1 MKSTSTFKIN
11 KQYKRTAAS
20 ILCSHE
26 RGAYLR
32 SMVNAQL
39 EEESARRQPLN
50 KKDKQ

>member
-1 MKSTSTFKIN
+1 MKPTASFKISN
-11 KQYKRTAAS
+11 QYTRTAAS

-32 SMVNAQL
+32 AMVSAQL

>member
-1 MKSTSTFKIN
+1 MKPSSSFRIS
-11 KQYKRTAAS
+11 KQYKRTAALF
-20 ILCSHE
+20 LCSHE

-32 SMVNAQL
+32 AMVSAQL

>member
-1 MKSTSTFKIN
+1 MKPTSSFKIS

-32 SMVNAQL
+32 AMVSAQL

>member
-1 MKSTSTFKIN
+1 MKPTSSFRIS
-11 KQYKRTAAS
+11 KQYKRAAAS
-20 ILCSHE
+20 IICPHE

-32 SMVNAQL
+32 AMVSAQL

>member
-1 MKSTSTFKIN
+1 MKPTSSFKIS

-20 ILCSHE
+20 FLCSHE

-32 SMVNAQL
+32 AMVNAQL